1 MEDNEE
7 AVFVGGGGGV
17 DGDDVLVLAEEQALE
32 LVVAVLSSLGV
43 NLLLH
48 VSLGDLHV
56 SSKRVGHALFH
67 LDHSLDDIVFV
78 EEENVAESSLSG
90 LFQA

>member
-1 MEDNEE
+1 VEDNEE

-32 LVVAVLSSLGV
+32 LVVAVLPSLGV

-48 VSLGDLHV
+48 VSLGDLLV

-67 LDHSLDDIVFV
+67 LDNSLDDIVFV

>member
-1 MEDNEE
+1 VEDNEE

-32 LVVAVLSSLGV
+32 LVVAVLPSLGV
-43 NLLLH
+43 NLLLDER
-48 VSLGDLHV
+48 LGDLLA
-56 SSKRVGHALFH
+56 SKRVEHALFQ
-67 LDHSLDDIVFV
+67 LDHSFDDIVFV
-78 EEENVAESSLSG
+78 KEINVAESSLSG